1 MSDKKSGFWSWALT
15 PRAGGHMLVFISI
28 LCAVLL
34 VTGFVLPMPDT
45 PFIADIPAG
54 AALAAFFAALVAV
67 VLSWPLR
74 FLLRRRAGYYA
85 SGDDA

>member
-1 MSDKKSGFWSWALT
+1 MSENKSGFWSWALT
-15 PRAGGHMLVFISI
+15 ARADRNMLVFIAI
-28 LCAVLL
+28 LCALL
-34 VTGFVLPMPDT
+34 LIAGFALPMPDM
-45 PFIADIPAG
+45 PFIADVPAG

-85 SGDDA
+85 PKDDA